1 MNIIIKTAL
10 SRNDPEGGIPVTH
23 RGTVTIETERL
34 TLRPFAEGDAD
45 AMFRN
50 LYSDAEVMRFL
61 PWDTHIGTAES
72 EALVSGYISAYAA
85 PDFYAWAI
93 LPKDFGEPIG
103 YMDTSVEKRI
113 NAVKVDYGIGKPWWR
128 RGYMS
133 EALAAVIRF
142 FFEEVGVN
150 RVYAT
155 HDPRNP
161 NSGKVMRKCG
171 MLYEG
176 TLRQARRRK
185 GEYSDRA
192 MYAILAEEYFGA
204 AK

>member
-1 MNIIIKTAL
+1 MVHK
-10 SRNDPEGGIPVTH
+10 
-23 RGTVTIETERL
+23 GTVAIETERL
-34 TLRPFAEGDAD
+34 TLRPFAEDDAS

-50 LYSDAEVMRFL
+50 LYSDAEAMRFL
-61 PWDTHIGTAES
+61 PWDAHVDTAES
-72 EALVSGYISAYAA
+72 EELISGYVSAYAA
-85 PDFYAWAI
+85 FDFYAWAI
-93 LPKDFGEPIG
+93 IPKDFGEPIG
-103 YMDTSVEKRI
+103 YIDTSAEERI
-113 NAVKVDYGIGKPWWR
+113 NAVKVDYGIGKHWWR
-128 RGYMS
+128 KGYMS
-133 EALAAVIRF
+133 EAIAAVIRF
-142 FFEEVGVN
+142 FFEEIGIN

-161 NSGKVMRKCG
+161 NSCKVMQKCG

-192 MYAILAEEYFGA
+192 MYAILAEDYFGA